1 MTLLTTNS
9 KTESR
14 ASTLDPGSENPST
27 RPDHPAFRLDLR
39 RSLSMHPVLASSIA
53 ALSFVVFLL
62 CGMTMKPMYEAE
74 ALIHVQPEPT
84 TLLGEAVKPA
94 FDSGKYDSF
103 LQEQIQT
110 MQRPDT
116 VAAALERLPHSSW
129 VEYGATKETAAEQ
142 IVAKLKIARV
152 TTSYQVS
159 LMLKGSDPRNVTD
172 VVNAITY
179 AYLDLAQ
186 SEARVENQ
194 EGARLLAEEHQR
206 VANELRK
213 DQEEQN
219 GLAVNLGIANPDG
232 ESDPYEGEL
241 TALREQLA
249 QARTSHEAALARLN
263 SLNGQPQGQH
273 SALAAEADEA
283 TLADPEL
290 SAFKSTISERRATLR
305 GQMSGMTPDNPL
317 RRRNQ
322 EELAELDRS
331 LEEMTT
337 KLRSRNVRN
346 LQEKLRADL
355 EQTGDL
361 EASISSHLI
370 RRTANAT
377 RSTPKLQRAAELN
390 EDVKRLLLRQIEIEN
405 AIRSLQLEGNRS
417 GAARLTL
424 AAKVPT
430 SQEGNRKRLLFLAS
444 FPLALVLGAA
454 AASIARKFDPRIYT
468 GRDLEDVL
476 KFLPLATLP
485 AHDEVSGALV
495 AEHMLRLA
503 GAVTSAHRTKGSC
516 SFLFAAVSGST
527 DIQPLSRMLIEKLRY
542 TGINACSVLT
552 ADLLLP
558 IDPENKSGTEYIR
571 SARMSGSSSAQ
582 TGQGFVELNLALLQA
597 HHSLVLVEATQ
608 PFECAQ
614 TEYIARCIDATILV
628 VESAVSTKAELIR
641 ASKSVHRLHVPGIGF
656 VLQEVRRRYLTDST
670 PLLKRCETVASSPPE
685 IKTAPPAQPNRDQA
699 DQKSD
704 AMDASPGSAS
714 WTGGQ
719 PTLRNAMPLAVK
731 AESVEDTLVLCQDS
745 PQSEQLISPSD
756 DTVPRNQIALGLTS
770 TSDSSDLIEE
780 SRPKPVAHRKS
791 NTTPASAVREAT
803 VQTETANAGPEG
815 DFFETEQQFEYGSGL
830 ADTKNVGVD
839 DARLRSDVNHLG
851 LLRGCSNQ
859 SIEDLPEHDQS
870 RYSRPSKLS
879 QPSINR
885 VGERRSDKLLA
896 SLREGPQQPTPAVR
910 FAQSE
915 FQNDSDQPS
924 AVLLYRREDPI
935 STTQHEDPAGREDL
949 LSRQWNL
956 LSRFQQKRSF

>member
-9 KTESR
+9 KAESR
-14 ASTLDPGSENPST
+14 ASTLAPGIENLST
-27 RPDHPAFRLDLR
+27 RPANPAFRLDLR
-39 RSLSMHPVLASSIA
+39 RSLSMHPVLASSMA

-74 ALIHVQPEPT
+74 ALVHVQPEPT
-84 TLLGEAVKPA
+84 TLLGGAVKPA

-129 VEYGATKETAAEQ
+129 AEYGATKETAAEQ
-142 IVAKLKIARV
+142 ILAKLKIARV

-186 SEARVENQ
+186 SEARTENQ
-194 EGARLLAEEHQR
+194 QGAGLLAEEHQR

-263 SLNGQPQGQH
+263 SLSGQPQGQH

-290 SAFKSTISERRATLR
+290 SALKSTISERRATLR

-337 KLRSRNVRN
+337 KLRIRNVRN

-355 EQTGDL
+355 QQTGDL

-390 EDVKRLLLRQIEIEN
+390 EEIKRLLLRQIEIEN

-430 SQEGNRKRLLFLAS
+430 SPEGNRRRLAFLAS

-476 KFLPLATLP
+476 KFLPLTTLP
-485 AHDEVSGALV
+485 AHDEVSDAVV
-495 AEHMLRLA
+495 AEHVLRLA
-503 GAVTSAHRTKGSC
+503 GAVTSAHRNKGSR
-516 SFLFAAVSGST
+516 SFLFAAVSGSS
-527 DIQPLSRMLIEKLRY
+527 DIQPLSRMLIEKLRH
-542 TGINACSVLT
+542 TGINACSILA

-558 IDPENKSGTEYIR
+558 IGPEKRNGAEYLSPAQMTSI
-571 SARMSGSSSAQ
+571 SSAQ
-582 TGQGFVELNLALLQA
+582 RGQGFLELNLALLQA

-641 ASKSVHRLHVPGIGF
+641 ATESVHRLHVPGIGF
-656 VLQEVRRRYLTDST
+656 VLQEVKRRYLTSST
-670 PLLKRCETVASSPPE
+670 PLLKTCETVASSLPE
-685 IKTAPPAQPNRDQA
+685 NNTAPPAQPDRDQA
-699 DQKSD
+699 DQKAD
-704 AMDASPGSAS
+704 AMNASPGSAS
-714 WTGGQ
+714 WTMAQ
-719 PTLRNAMPLAVK
+719 PTLGNAMPLSVE
-731 AESVEDTLVLCQDS
+731 AESVEDTPALYQDI
-745 PQSEQLISPSD
+745 PDSEQPISLSD
-756 DTVPRNQIALGLTS
+756 DTGPCNQIALGFAA
-770 TSDSSDLIEE
+770 TSDSSDLIEG
-780 SRPKPVAHRKS
+780 SWPKPVAHRKGD
-791 NTTPASAVREAT
+791 TTLTSAVPKTT
-803 VQTETANAGPEG
+803 VQTEIANVGSEG
-815 DFFETEQQFEYGSGL
+815 DSFEIGQQFEYDSGL

-839 DARLRSDVNHLG
+839 DVRLRSDVDDFG
-851 LLRGCSNQ
+851 LLRES
-859 SIEDLPEHDQS
+859 SDKSFERLPERDQS
-870 RYSRPSKLS
+870 EYSRPSKPF

-885 VGERRSDKLLA
+885 VGEGRSDKLLA

-915 FQNDSDQPS
+915 VLNDSDQSS
-924 AVLLYRREDPI
+924 AVLLYRREDPT
-935 STTQHEDPAGREDL
+935 STTQHEDPAGQEDL